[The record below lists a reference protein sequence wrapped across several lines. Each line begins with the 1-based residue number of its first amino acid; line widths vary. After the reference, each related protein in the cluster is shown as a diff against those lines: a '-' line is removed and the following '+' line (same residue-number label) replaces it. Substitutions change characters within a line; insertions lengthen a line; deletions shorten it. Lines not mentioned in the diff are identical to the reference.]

1 MAAPWCFNG
10 KNVLVT
16 GGARGIG
23 LAIVEEFAKSGA
35 DIYTCALESG
45 ELDQCLQD
53 WNSKGYKVSGL
64 PCNLTVREERE
75 NLMTTVGNHFNGK
88 LDILVN
94 NAGLAIYTEAKD
106 CSPKDWS
113 LVMSTNLEASYH
125 LSQLAYPL
133 LKATGNGS
141 IVFVSSASG
150 VISTPG
156 STLYGT
162 SKAAINH
169 LTKNLACEWA
179 KDDIRVNAVAPWIIT
194 TPLTKLVCQD
204 PAARESLNNMI
215 NRAPLRRAGETAEVS
230 GPVAF
235 LCSPMAAYITGH
247 ILCIDGGASINGCP

>member
-1 MAAPWCFNG
+1 MASWCFNG
-10 KNVLVT
+10 KTALVT

-23 LAIVEEFAKSGA
+23 LAIVDELAKSGA
-35 DIYTCALESG
+35 DIYTCALEKE
-45 ELDQCLQD
+45 ELEQCLQN

-64 PCNLTVREERE
+64 ACNLMVREERE
-75 NLMTTVGNHFNGK
+75 NLMKTVSDHFNGK

-113 LVMSTNLEASYH
+113 LVMGTNLEASFH
-125 LSQLAYPL
+125 ISQLAYPL
-133 LKATGNGS
+133 LKSSGNGNV
-141 IVFVSSASG
+141 VFVSSASG

-156 STLYGT
+156 SSLYGT
-162 SKAAINH
+162 SKAALNQ

-179 KDDIRVNAVAPWIIT
+179 KDNIRVNAVAPWIIR
-194 TPLTKLVCQD
+194 TPLTDLVIQD
-204 PAARESLNNMI
+204 PVARESLNGMI

-235 LCSPMAAYITGH
+235 LCSPAAAYITGH

>member
-1 MAAPWCFNG
+1 MASWCFND
-10 KNVLVT
+10 KTVLVT

-23 LAIVEEFAKSGA
+23 LAIVEELAKYGA
-35 DIYTCALESG
+35 HIYTCALEPN

-64 PCNLTVREERE
+64 SCNLAVQDERE
-75 NLMTTVGNHFNGK
+75 NLMKIVGDHFNGK

-94 NAGLAIYTEAKD
+94 NAGVALYTEAKD

-113 LVMSTNLEASYH
+113 LVMSTNLEASFNI
-125 LSQLAYPL
+125 SQLAYPL
-133 LKATGNGS
+133 LKASGNGS
-141 IVFVSSASG
+141 VVFVSSAAG
-150 VISTPG
+150 VIATPG
-156 STLYGT
+156 STIYGT

-179 KDDIRVNAVAPWIIT
+179 KDNIRVNAVAPWIIS
-194 TPLTKLVCQD
+194 TPLTNLVRQD
-204 PAARESLNNMI
+204 PAARESLDGMI
-215 NRAPLRRAGETAEVS
+215 NRTPLRRTGETIEVS

-247 ILCIDGGASINGCP
+247 ILCVDGGASINGCP